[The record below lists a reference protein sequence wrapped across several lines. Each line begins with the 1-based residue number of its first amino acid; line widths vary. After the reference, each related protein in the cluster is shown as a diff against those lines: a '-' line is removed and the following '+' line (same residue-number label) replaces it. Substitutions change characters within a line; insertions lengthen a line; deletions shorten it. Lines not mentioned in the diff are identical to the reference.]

1 MEKILEFQGISFY
14 YQEGENRVDILNNI
28 NLTFNKGTFYAIV
41 GPSGSGKT
49 TTLAL
54 ASALETPK
62 EGRIMYNS
70 SDIGKLGLTKYR
82 KKCVSIVFQNYNLIN
97 YMTALENVIMAM
109 EIAEANVTN
118 RKKRALDLLEMVGIT
133 EVEANRNV
141 LRLSGGQQQRVGI
154 ARALASDAKVILAD
168 EPTGNLDS
176 TTSKE
181 IISIFKRLATDF
193 NKCVIVVTH
202 SNDVATQADIVYR
215 LEKGT
220 LLTNGESGG
229 SSVG

>member
-1 MEKILEFQGISFY
+1 MEKILEFQSISFY
-14 YQEGENRVDILNNI
+14 YQEGDNRVDILNNI

-97 YMTALENVIMAM
+97 YMTAMENVIMAM

-118 RKKRALDLLEMVGIT
+118 KQKRALDLLKMVGIT

-168 EPTGNLDS
+168 EPTGNLDA
-176 TTSKE
+176 TTSE
-181 IISIFKRLATDF
+181 DIIAIFKRLAKEFD
-193 NKCVIVVTH
+193 KCVIVVTH
-202 SNDVATQADIVYR
+202 SNEVAKQADIVYR

-220 LLTNGESGG
+220 LV
-229 SSVG
+229 SSASSNSRIVV